1 MGHTQRSLI
10 ANAIWVSATPAVLR
24 CAMVDRRAPKVVFEA
39 RPADQL
45 PSLAILWARR
55 DTLRLAVLEC
65 TTPFCAERMIT
76 GSASR
81 SAASAVLR
89 SPLAIASSTL
99 RTKLR
104 ISDVRPLLISV
115 RRAILRAALRAEGV
129 LGMAVLV
136 LRAAGWPTRRRAAR
150 YRIKR
155 AAARSSPPTRRL

>member
-10 ANAIWVSATPAVLR
+10 ANAIWVSATPAAF
-24 CAMVDRRAPKVVFEA
+24 CYAMVDGCAAEVVFDA

-81 SAASAVLR
+81 SAASAVPR

-99 RTKLR
+99 RTELR
-104 ISDVRPLLISV
+104 ISERRPLLISV

-129 LGMAVLV
+129 LGMAELV
-136 LRAAGWPTRRRAAR
+136 LRAAGWPTRRRAGR
-150 YRIKR
+150 YRKKR
-155 AAARSSPPTRRL
+155 AAAKASPPTRRL